1 MSLRLKGEEHLRLL
15 VKFQAIYNSW
25 RHSFTSC
32 KGPLRLLLISCH
44 VYTLTLMDAHVKH
57 EHPFKYWAKTLTSD
71 YSKHSVSEHFF
82 STFSL
87 HIISVTQVWLWALK
101 PHLPVFKPIRRG
113 SNTAFRRSMSWA
125 AASMTSVNFE
135 WAEQVQDKLCQH
147 DILNYPSICAFQL
160 FQIGLIS
167 DCDGGIHVCII
178 ECQVR

>member
-1 MSLRLKGEEHLRLL
+1 MLYTVSIFIEYVRLKGEEHLGLL

-32 KGPLRLLLISCH
+32 KGNFMQLLLISCH
-44 VYTLTLMDAHVKH
+44 VYTLTLMDARVKH
-57 EHPFKYWAKTLTSD
+57 GFKY
-71 YSKHSVSEHFF
+71 YSKHTFF
-82 STFSL
+82 STFFL

-101 PHLPVFKPIRRG
+101 PRLPVFKPIRRG

-125 AASMTSVNFE
+125 AASMASVNFE

-147 DILNYPSICAFQL
+147 DILNYPSICTFQL

>member
-1 MSLRLKGEEHLRLL
+1 MSGWKGKNIWGYWLSFKPFITHEDTALL
-15 VKFQAIYNSW
+15 HA
-25 RHSFTSC
+25 RGTSC
-32 KGPLRLLLISCH
+32 NFSLFPVMYILLHWWMLVLNMGSNIEPK
-44 VYTLTLMDAHVKH
+44 A
-57 EHPFKYWAKTLTSD
+57 LTSD
-71 YSKHSVSEHFF
+71 YSKHTFF
-82 STFSL
+82 STFFL

-101 PHLPVFKPIRRG
+101 PRLPVFKPIRRG

-125 AASMTSVNFE
+125 AASMASVNFE

-147 DILNYPSICAFQL
+147 DILNYPSICTFQL